1 MVDSIANNIVTS
13 QSSLATLSNVLPD
26 LEPSLQVV
34 GLLFILSFLP
44 IMVVSMTPFLRIIL
58 VMSLLK
64 QALGTQNSPPTMV
77 IVGLGLFLTGYI
89 LGPELNQ
96 MNTEALIPLANKQIK
111 LPEALERAYQP
122 LKGHMLRNADSKDI
136 KFFYELARNPLP
148 KNSQEI
154 APREL
159 IVSYLLGE
167 LRKAFQ
173 IGFLIFIPFLVIDLI
188 VANILLALGMMMLSP
203 TIVSLPFKIMIF
215 VAIDGWQLIVK
226 GLANSFN

>member
-26 LEPSLQVV
+26 LEPSLQIV

-111 LPEALERAYQP
+111 VKALFVPYYFFIMNLCMYLGFIRFLRGKQSANWERA
-122 LKGHMLRNADSKDI
+122 KRA
-136 KFFYELARNPLP
+136 
-148 KNSQEI
+148 
-154 APREL
+154 
-159 IVSYLLGE
+159 
-167 LRKAFQ
+167 
-173 IGFLIFIPFLVIDLI
+173 
-188 VANILLALGMMMLSP
+188 
-203 TIVSLPFKIMIF
+203 
-215 VAIDGWQLIVK
+215 
-226 GLANSFN
+226 